1 MYNEIIEYRGAIM
14 LTRLINLCLGKKK
27 NTAETKVQR
36 NKVEFYAKAISNV
49 EKYGTRLDAVKFQA
63 RIYNEK
69 LGLIYATDKQVD
81 VVAMNSIAF
90 FVTSSVAIGDLVK
103 VQGYEESIIECNDG
117 KASVKNSS
125 VVAVSVQLVSP
136 DCEARKNS

>member
-1 MYNEIIEYRGAIM
+1 M

-27 NTAETKVQR
+27 NTEETKVQR
-36 NKVEFYAKAISNV
+36 NKIEFYAKAISNV
-49 EKYGTRLDAVKFQA
+49 EKHGTSLNTVKFQA
-63 RIYNEK
+63 RIFNEK
-69 LGLIYATDKQVD
+69 LGMIYATDKQVD